1 MTTKVALCK
10 FALIRTQEAIAG
22 PSQPVQIVQHQNAI
36 DPESIAKKLNEYWMP
51 IWQKDTHDLQF
62 VHDQSGQDAFS
73 HILGTVPALPPIQM
87 DMLDVTRWQSAINK
101 LKTHSARGCDRI
113 SAQEL
118 KMLPTVLIKS
128 LAHVMS
134 LYKHGFPETFMT

>member
-62 VHDQSGQDAFS
+62 VHDQSGQDAS
-73 HILGTVPALPPIQM
+73 YPWYCPCLATYPNGHARCDTL
-87 DMLDVTRWQSAINK
+87 AIC
-101 LKTHSARGCDRI
+101 HQQ
-113 SAQEL
+113 AQDTL
-118 KMLPTVLIKS
+118 SQRLR
-128 LAHVMS
+128 
-134 LYKHGFPETFMT
+134 